1 MGVILNRKLAVNQFF
16 FFLNFIALQHIMDN
30 HEYSPF
36 TLNGFSV
43 YVS

>member
-1 MGVILNRKLAVNQFF
+1 MGIILNKKLAVNHFF
-16 FFLNFIALQHIMDN
+16 FVFNSIALLHNMDN